1 MIIAVPRN
9 ILNNQPGPV
18 TAGGGTGG
26 DGGSGGDGGE
36 GTPTGNGGDNAP
48 TGPASITE
56 SGMNDDGATIYQ
68 IGPGQ
73 VFVRTAG
80 DADTVW
86 CRPRSDCNGEGGNRT
101 AVNAASPP
109 AAWIADASAV
119 FPPVGITGHDGHLH
133 GGRRAAHARLLDRRI
148 AMPRQ
153 TDTTFEQRADSLLFT
168 PRQQGLHGTGSPDR
182 RDRHLRAG
190 RHRRR
195 TGVLMAIFGA
205 IGAILPLIE
214 KLIPDKDAREKATAE
229 LNRLDQAGELQ
240 VMLAAD
246 RGESI

>member
-1 MIIAVPRN
+1 MTQRLLTMIGGLALLGLASACQWPTQPTPPTPPCVVVGSGSGTPTPVTVNIDHCGPAN

-119 FPPVGITGHDGHLH
+119 FRRSGSTGTTVTFTVDGITLTHEFST
-133 GGRRAAHARLLDRRI
+133 GG
-148 AMPRQ
+148 
-153 TDTTFEQRADSLLFT
+153 
-168 PRQQGLHGTGSPDR
+168 
-182 RDRHLRAG
+182 
-190 RHRRR
+190 
-195 TGVLMAIFGA
+195 
-205 IGAILPLIE
+205 
-214 KLIPDKDAREKATAE
+214 
-229 LNRLDQAGELQ
+229 
-240 VMLAAD
+240 
-246 RGESI
+246 